1 MERRIGFLER
11 VSGHTFDT
19 IYDLLFTTERVITL
33 MVQHPAEVPHQFGVK
48 ELLFG
53 GLLVKKRGRFD
64 WKTPDQERFRAYE
77 EKTFDELLAGHRF
90 NFEIPYSM
98 VTTVEVT
105 RGLFQTRLKFLI
117 NSPANTGHAIHF
129 TLAKDQI
136 PEAQNLLKL
145 ALPLKIKEK

>member
-1 MERRIGFLER
+1 MERSIGFLER
-11 VSGHTFDT
+11 VSGHTYDT

-33 MVQHPAEVPHQFGVK
+33 MVQHPTEVSHQFGIT

-53 GLLVKKRGRFD
+53 GLLSGKRERFD
-64 WKTPDQERFRAYE
+64 RKTSDEERLHVYE
-77 EKTFDELLAGHRF
+77 GKSFDELLAGHRF

-98 VTTVEVT
+98 VATVEVT
-105 RGLFQTRLKFLI
+105 QGLFQKRLKFQI
-117 NSPANTGHAIHF
+117 NSPAITGRTIHF